1 MFILFQPTTK
11 KRRND
16 IQEMRVVVA
25 LTTLCVLD
33 SFLSFL
39 FCLAYNIQHLCK
51 HAFLVGF
58 MFLAFILFFRMYI
71 YTYIYACMHRYVCI
85 SASTIIILI
94 ITDVFSAHF
103 YCLVR
108 YI

>member
-39 FCLAYNIQHLCK
+39 FCLAYNI
-51 HAFLVGF
+51 
-58 MFLAFILFFRMYI
+58 
-71 YTYIYACMHRYVCI
+71 YANMP
-85 SASTIIILI
+85 
-94 ITDVFSAHF
+94 F
-103 YCLVR
+103 
-108 YI
+108 